1 MKVKIT
7 SDSTCDLSPE
17 LVSQYDIG
25 ILPLLITFG
34 ENAFRD
40 GIDTSPEDI
49 YRYVEE
55 TGMLPKTCALN
66 ISEYEEFFRKWTDE
80 GFALVHFCI
89 GGMFSS
95 TCQNARIAAEQFEN
109 VYVVDS
115 QNLSTGQGLLV
126 LRAAE
131 LARDGLSAREI
142 AKACEGL
149 APYVEASFVLDD
161 LEYLVKGG
169 RCSGVAAFGANLLKL
184 KPCIEVRSGIM
195 EPAKKYRGR
204 IQHVIVDYITDKLS
218 GRQDLDMSRVFITH
232 TRCEP
237 EWVEA
242 ALQKVHE
249 LAPHFAEVLETT
261 AGATV
266 TTHCGPSTLGV
277 LFIRK
282 TI

>member
-7 SDSTCDLSPE
+7 SDSTCDLSTE

-66 ISEYEEFFRKWTDE
+66 ISEYEEFFRKWTDD
-80 GFALVHFCI
+80 GYALVHFCI
-89 GGMFSS
+89 GSMFSS

-131 LARDGLSAREI
+131 LAREGLSAREI
-142 AKACEGL
+142 AEACEDL

-218 GRQDLDMSRVFITH
+218 GRQDLDQSRIFITH

>member
-34 ENAFRD
+34 EKSCRD
-40 GIDTSPEDI
+40 GVDTTPEDI
-49 YRYVEE
+49 YRFVEE
-55 TGMLPKTCALN
+55 TGTLPKTCALN
-66 ISEYEEFFRKWTDE
+66 TAEYEEFFRSWTDQ
-80 GFALVHFCI
+80 GYALVHFCI
-89 GGMFSS
+89 GSKFSS
-95 TCQNARIAAEQFEN
+95 TCQNARVAAAGMEH

-115 QNLSTGQGLLV
+115 ENLSAGQGLLV

-131 LARDGLSAREI
+131 LRQEGKAAEEI
-142 AKACEGL
+142 YEICTAL
-149 APYVEASFVLDD
+149 TPYVEASFVLDD

-184 KPCIEVRSGIM
+184 KPCIEVRSGAM
-195 EPAKKYRGR
+195 EPAKKYRGK
-204 IQHVIVDYITDKLS
+204 IQHVILDYVKDRLT
-218 GRQDLDMSRVFITH
+218 GRDDLDKSRVFITH

-242 ALQKVHE
+242 ARSKVME
-249 LAPHFAEVLETT
+249 LVPDFAEILETT

-277 LFIRK
+277 LYIRK
-282 TI
+282 P

>member
-17 LVSQYDIG
+17 LVNQYEIG

-40 GIDTSPEDI
+40 GIDAMPDDI
-49 YRYVEE
+49 YRYVDE
-55 TGMLPKTCALN
+55 TKTLPKTCALN
-66 ISEYEEFFRKWTDE
+66 TAEYEEFFRKWTDQ
-80 GFALVHFCI
+80 GYALVHFCI
-89 GGMFSS
+89 GSKFSS
-95 TCQNARIAAEQFEN
+95 TCQNAQIAASSMEN

-115 QNLSTGQGLLV
+115 ENLSTGQGLLV

-131 LARDGLSAREI
+131 LQ
-142 AKACEGL
+142 KEGL
-149 APYVEASFVLDD
+149 CAEEIYKTCTALAPLVEASFVLDD

-184 KPCIEVRSGIM
+184 KPCIEVRSGVM
-195 EPAKKYRGR
+195 EPSKKYRGK
-204 IQHVIVDYITDKLS
+204 IQNVILDYVTDRLT
-218 GRQDLDMSRVFITH
+218 GRDDLDKSRVFITH
-232 TRCEP
+232 TRCDP

-242 ALQKVHE
+242 ARKKVIE
-249 LAPHFAEVLETT
+249 LVPDFEEILETT

-277 LFIRK
+277 LYIRK
-282 TI
+282 P

>member
-17 LVSQYDIG
+17 LIKQYDIG

-34 ENAFRD
+34 AHAYRD
-40 GIDTSPEDI
+40 GVDASPDDI
-49 YRYVEE
+49 YRFVED
-55 TGMLPKTCALN
+55 TGTLPKTCALN
-66 ISEYEEFFRKWTDE
+66 VSEYEEFFRRWTDE
-80 GFALVHFCI
+80 GYALVHFCI
-89 GGMFSS
+89 GSGFSS
-95 TCQNARIAAEQFEN
+95 TCQNAQIAAAEFPN

-115 QNLSTGQGLLV
+115 QNLSSGQGLLV

-131 LARDGLSAREI
+131 LAREGLSAEEI
-142 AKACEGL
+142 SEACSRI
-149 APYVEASFVLDD
+149 APKIEASFVLDD

-184 KPCIEVRSGIM
+184 KPCIEVRGGIM
-195 EPAKKYRGR
+195 EPAKKYRGK
-204 IQHVIVDYITDKLS
+204 IQHVIMEYIADKLTD
-218 GRQDLDMSRVFITH
+218 RDDLDKRRVFITH
-232 TRCEP
+232 TRCDP
-237 EWVEA
+237 AWVEA
-242 ALQKVHE
+242 ALQKVTE
-249 LAPHFAEVLETT
+249 LVPDFEEVLETT

-282 TI
+282 

>member
-17 LVSQYDIG
+17 LVNQYDIG

-34 ENAFRD
+34 EKAYRD
-40 GIDTSPEDI
+40 GVDAMPEDI
-49 YRYVEE
+49 YRYVDE
-55 TGMLPKTCALN
+55 TKTLPKTCALN
-66 ISEYEEFFRKWTDE
+66 TAEYEEFFRRWTDQ
-80 GFALVHFCI
+80 GYALVHFCI
-89 GGMFSS
+89 GSKFSS
-95 TCQNARIAAEQFEN
+95 TCQNAQIAASSMEN

-115 QNLSTGQGLLV
+115 ENLSAGQGLLV

-131 LARDGLSAREI
+131 LRKEGLGAEEI
-142 AKACEGL
+142 FKTCTAL

-195 EPAKKYRGR
+195 EPSKKYRGK
-204 IQHVIVDYITDKLS
+204 IQNVILDYVTDRLT
-218 GRQDLDMSRVFITH
+218 GRDDLDKSRVFITH

-242 ALQKVHE
+242 ARKKVIE
-249 LAPHFAEVLETT
+249 LVPDFEEILETT

-277 LFIRK
+277 LYIRK
-282 TI
+282 P

>member
-17 LVSQYDIG
+17 LVAQYDIG

-34 ENAFRD
+34 EKAFRD
-40 GIDTSPEDI
+40 GVDTSPEDI
-49 YRYVEE
+49 YRYVQE
-55 TGMLPKTCALN
+55 TGTLPKTCALN
-66 ISEYEEFFRKWTDE
+66 SSEYDEFFRKWTEE
-80 GFALVHFCI
+80 GYALVHFCI
-89 GGMFSS
+89 GGHFSS
-95 TCQNARIAAEQFEN
+95 TCQNAKIAAEQFEQ

-131 LARDGLSAREI
+131 LARQGLSAKEI
-142 AKACEGL
+142 AEACDAL
-149 APYVEASFVLDD
+149 APKVEASFVLDD

-184 KPCIEVRSGIM
+184 KPCIEVRGGVM
-195 EPAKKYRGR
+195 EPAKKYRGK
-204 IQHVIVDYITDKLS
+204 IQNVFLEYVTDKLT
-218 GRQDLDMSRVFITH
+218 GREDLDKSRVFITH

-242 ALQKVHE
+242 ALQKVQE
-249 LAPHFAEVLETT
+249 LAPDFAEVLETT

-282 TI
+282 

>member
-17 LVSQYDIG
+17 LVNRYDIG

-34 ENAFRD
+34 DKTFQD
-40 GIDTSPEDI
+40 GVDAAPEDI
-49 YRYVEE
+49 YRFVEE
-55 TGMLPKTCALN
+55 TGTLPKTCALN
-66 ISEYEEFFRKWTDE
+66 VTEYEEFFRSWTDQ
-80 GFALVHFCI
+80 GYTLVHFCI
-89 GGMFSS
+89 GSGFSS
-95 TCQNARIAAEQFEN
+95 TCQNACMAAEGMDN
-109 VYVVDS
+109 VFVVDS
-115 QNLSTGQGLLV
+115 KNLSAGQGLLV

-131 LARDGLSAREI
+131 LQREGKSAKEI
-142 AKACEGL
+142 YEICTEL
-149 APYVEASFVLDD
+149 TPYVEASFVLDD

-169 RCSGVAAFGANLLKL
+169 RCSGAAAFGANLLKL

-195 EPAKKYRGR
+195 EPAKKYRGKIR
-204 IQHVIVDYITDKLS
+204 SVILDYVFDKLS
-218 GRQDLDMSRVFITH
+218 GRDDLDKSRVFITH
-232 TRCEP
+232 TRCDP

-242 ALQKVHE
+242 ARDKVIE
-249 LAPHFAEVLETT
+249 LVPDFSEILDTT

-282 TI
+282 P

>member
-34 ENAFRD
+34 EKAFRD

-66 ISEYEEFFRKWTDE
+66 ISEYEEFFRKWTDD
-80 GFALVHFCI
+80 GYALVHFCI
-89 GGMFSS
+89 GSMFSS

-131 LARDGLSAREI
+131 LAREGLSAREI
-142 AKACEGL
+142 AEACEDL

-218 GRQDLDMSRVFITH
+218 GRQDLDQSRIFITH

-249 LAPHFAEVLETT
+249 LAPDFQEVLETT

-282 TI
+282 SI

>member
-34 ENAFRD
+34 EKTYRD
-40 GIDTSPEDI
+40 GVDTTPEDI
-49 YRYVEE
+49 YRFVEE
-55 TGMLPKTCALN
+55 TGSLPKTCALN
-66 ISEYEEFFRKWTDE
+66 TAEYEEFFRSWTE
-80 GFALVHFCI
+80 QGYALVHFCI
-89 GGMFSS
+89 GGRFSS
-95 TCQNARIAAEQFEN
+95 TCQNACIAAAGMEN
-109 VYVVDS
+109 VFVVDS
-115 QNLSTGQGLLV
+115 ENLSTGQGLLV

-131 LARDGLSAREI
+131 LQQQGRSAKEI
-142 AKACEGL
+142 YEACTAL

-184 KPCIEVRSGIM
+184 KPCIEVRSGTM
-195 EPAKKYRGR
+195 EPTKKYRGK
-204 IQHVIVDYITDKLS
+204 IQNVILEYVTDRLT
-218 GRQDLDMSRVFITH
+218 GRDDLDKSRIFITH
-232 TRCEP
+232 TRCEQ
-237 EWVEA
+237 EWVDA
-242 ALQKVHE
+242 ARNKVME
-249 LAPHFAEVLETT
+249 LVPDFCEILDTT

-266 TTHCGPSTLGV
+266 TTHCGPSTLGI

-282 TI
+282 P

>member
-17 LVSQYDIG
+17 LIAQYGID

-34 ENAFRD
+34 ENAYRD
-40 GIDTSPEDI
+40 GVDTSPEDI
-49 YRYVEE
+49 YRYVQE
-55 TGMLPKTCALN
+55 TGTLPKTCALN
-66 ISEYEEFFRKWTDE
+66 ISEYEDFFRKWTDE
-80 GFALVHFCI
+80 GYALVHFCI
-89 GGMFSS
+89 GSHFSS
-95 TCQNARIAAEQFEN
+95 TCQNAQVAAQSFEQ
-109 VYVVDS
+109 VYIVDS

-131 LARDGLSAREI
+131 LAKQGLSAREI
-142 AKACEGL
+142 ADACCAL
-149 APYVEASFVLDD
+149 APKVEASFVLDD

-184 KPCIEVRSGIM
+184 KPCIEVRGGVM
-195 EPAKKYRGR
+195 EPAKKYRGK
-204 IQHVIVDYITDKLS
+204 IQHVILEYIADKLT
-218 GRQDLDMSRVFITH
+218 GREDLDKSRVFITH

-242 ALQKVHE
+242 ALQKVRE
-249 LAPHFAEVLETT
+249 LVPDFAEVLETT

-277 LFIRK
+277 LFIRN
-282 TI
+282 

>member
-17 LVSQYDIG
+17 LVNQYEIG

-40 GIDTSPEDI
+40 GVDAVPEDI
-49 YRYVEE
+49 YRYVDE
-55 TGMLPKTCALN
+55 TKTLPKTCALN
-66 ISEYEEFFRKWTDE
+66 TTEYEEFFRKWTDQGYE
-80 GFALVHFCI
+80 LVHFCI
-89 GGMFSS
+89 GSKFSS
-95 TCQNARIAAEQFEN
+95 TCQNAQIAASSMEN

-115 QNLSTGQGLLV
+115 ENLSTGQGLLV

-131 LARDGLSAREI
+131 LQ
-142 AKACEGL
+142 KEGL
-149 APYVEASFVLDD
+149 CAEEIYKTCTALTPFVEASFVLDD

-184 KPCIEVRSGIM
+184 KPCIEVRAGVM
-195 EPAKKYRGR
+195 EPSKKYRGK
-204 IQHVIVDYITDKLS
+204 IQNVILDYVTDRLT
-218 GRQDLDMSRVFITH
+218 GRDDLDKSRIFITH
-232 TRCEP
+232 TRCDP

-242 ALQKVHE
+242 ARKRVIE
-249 LAPHFAEVLETT
+249 LVPDFEEILETT

-277 LFIRK
+277 LYIRK
-282 TI
+282 Q